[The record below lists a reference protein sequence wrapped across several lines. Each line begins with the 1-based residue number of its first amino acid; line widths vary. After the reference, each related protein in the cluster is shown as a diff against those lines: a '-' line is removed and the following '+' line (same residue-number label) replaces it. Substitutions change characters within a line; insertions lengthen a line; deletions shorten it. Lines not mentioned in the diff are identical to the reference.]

1 MAAAKEAFPGW
12 SARSPQQRADILNK
26 LADLV
31 EANLEE
37 LAQAESRDQ
46 GVPYSVVN
54 VTHLVTECLL
64 FSAVYLPSLL

>member
-46 GVPYSVVN
+46 GVPYCVN
-54 VTHLVTECLL
+54 TCH
-64 FSAVYLPSLL
+64 PSQESDRLSDRLN